1 MPETIPFS
9 DRSREVQVLLAIV
22 IPFVFGAIVGVV
34 LGVSAPVYWILSLL
48 AAIGA
53 VLAGL
58 EHPDAR
64 SAALR
69 GLLMGIV
76 YGVALLLAHAVAGT
90 HAKVS
95 LGSFPPFV
103 IVIDAVVG
111 AILSALGAL
120 LGRRRGRTHRT

>member
-1 MPETIPFS
+1 VPETIPFS
-9 DRSREVQVLLAIV
+9 DRSREVQALLAVI

-34 LGVSAPVYWILSLL
+34 LGISAPVYWILSLL
-48 AAIGA
+48 AAVGA

-69 GLLMGIV
+69 GLVMGIV

-95 LGSFPPFV
+95 LGGFPPLV

-111 AILSALGAL
+111 AILSALGGL
-120 LGRRRGRTHRT
+120 LGGRRSRAAEP

>member
-1 MPETIPFS
+1 VPETIPFN
-9 DRSREVQVLLAIV
+9 DRSREVQVLLAVI
-22 IPFVFGAIVGVV
+22 IPFIFGAVVGVI
-34 LGVSAPVYWILSLL
+34 LGISAPVYWILSLL

-69 GLLMGIV
+69 GLVIGIV
-76 YGVALLLAHAVAGT
+76 YGVAVLLAHTVAGT

-95 LGSFPPFV
+95 LGSFPPLV
-103 IVIDAVVG
+103 IVIDAVIG
-111 AILSALGAL
+111 AILSALGGAF
-120 LGRRRGRTHRT
+120 GRHRSRIAEP

>member
-1 MPETIPFS
+1 VPETIPFS
-9 DRSREVQVLLAIV
+9 DRSREVQALLAVI
-22 IPFVFGAIVGVV
+22 IPFVFGAIVGVI

-69 GLLMGIV
+69 GLVMGIV

-111 AILSALGAL
+111 AILSALGAR
-120 LGRRRGRTHRT
+120 LGGHRSRTHG

>member
-1 MPETIPFS
+1 VPETIPFS
-9 DRSREVQVLLAIV
+9 DRSREVQALLAVI

-58 EHPDAR
+58 EHPDVR

-69 GLLMGIV
+69 GLVMGVV
-76 YGVALLLAHAVAGT
+76 YGVAVLLAHAVAGT
-90 HAKVS
+90 QAKVS
-95 LGSFPPFV
+95 LGGFPPLV
-103 IVIDAVVG
+103 IVIDALAG
-111 AILSALGAL
+111 AILSALGGL
-120 LGRRRGRTHRT
+120 LNGHLGRPHER

>member
-1 MPETIPFS
+1 VPETIPFS
-9 DRSREVQVLLAIV
+9 DRSREVQALLALI
-22 IPFVFGAIVGVV
+22 IPFVFGAIVGVF

-53 VLAGL
+53 FLAGL

-69 GLLMGIV
+69 GLVMGIV

-95 LGSFPPFV
+95 LGSFPPLV

-111 AILSALGAL
+111 AILAALGGLFGA
-120 LGRRRGRTHRT
+120 RRSRI

>member
-9 DRSREVQVLLAIV
+9 DRGREAQILLAV
-22 IPFVFGAIVGVV
+22 VVPFVFGAIVGVV
-34 LGVSAPVYWILSLL
+34 LGASAAAYWILSAV

-64 SAALR
+64 SGALR
-69 GLLMGIV
+69 GLLIGAV
-76 YGVALLLAHAVAGT
+76 YGVGLLLAHAVAGT

-95 LGSFPPFV
+95 LGSIPLLV
-103 IVIDAVVG
+103 ILVDAIAG
-111 AILSALGAL
+111 AILAALGGWL
-120 LGRRRGRTHRT
+120 TGHRRPA

>member
-1 MPETIPFS
+1 VPETIPFS
-9 DRSREVQVLLAIV
+9 DRSREVQALLAVI
-22 IPFVFGAIVGVV
+22 IPFVFGAIVGLV

-69 GLLMGIV
+69 GLVMGIA

-95 LGSFPPFV
+95 LGGFPPFV

-111 AILSALGAL
+111 AILSALGAW
-120 LGRRRGRTHRT
+120 LGGHLDRPHG

>member
-1 MPETIPFS
+1 VPETIPFS
-9 DRSREVQVLLAIV
+9 DRSREVQALLAVI
-22 IPFVFGAIVGVV
+22 IPFVLGAIVGVV

-69 GLLMGIV
+69 GLVMGIA

-95 LGSFPPFV
+95 LGSFPPLV

-111 AILSALGAL
+111 AILSALGAW
-120 LGRRRGRTHRT
+120 LGSRRGRTHG

>member
-1 MPETIPFS
+1 VPETMPFS
-9 DRSREVQVLLAIV
+9 DRSREVQALLALI
-22 IPFVFGAIVGVV
+22 IPFVFGAIVGVF

-69 GLLMGIV
+69 GLVMGIA

-95 LGSFPPFV
+95 LGSFPPLV

-111 AILSALGAL
+111 AILAALGGL
-120 LGRRRGRTHRT
+120 LGARRSRI

>member
-1 MPETIPFS
+1 VPETIPFS
-9 DRSREVQVLLAIV
+9 DRSREVQALLAVI

-48 AAIGA
+48 AAVGA

-69 GLLMGIV
+69 GLVMGIA

-95 LGSFPPFV
+95 LGSFPPLV
-103 IVIDAVVG
+103 IVIDAIVG
-111 AILSALGAL
+111 AILSTLGSL
-120 LGRRRGRTHRT
+120 LGGRRSRTTEP

>member
-1 MPETIPFS
+1 VPETIPFS
-9 DRSREVQVLLAIV
+9 DRSREVQALIAVI
-22 IPFVFGAIVGVV
+22 IPFVFGAIVGVF

-69 GLLMGIV
+69 GLVMGIV

-111 AILSALGAL
+111 AILSALGGL
-120 LGRRRGRTHRT
+120 LGGHRGRTHER